1 MNRNNQFMASLVLL
15 TMTNVKIN
23 KEYEKLLDIP
33 DEYKDDAYKYCVMVL
48 SGTFTTCKDTQ
59 LACIRHLRDV
69 KRSIEDDEFP
79 YVYKPKRAKKVIQFI
94 EVLPDTKGKFNKLA
108 LFQKFIVS
116 MVRGWFTEE
125 DDYLRFNK
133 AFISMA
139 RKGGK
144 SLLVSGLTLYSFL
157 FDREPA
163 EGRQI
168 FCAANDKKQASIVFN
183 MVAKQLLYF
192 ISQVPEL
199 KKDVKKVRELLQ
211 HTKDGSYVMPLSRDT
226 GAVDGF
232 EPFLAV
238 IDEYHAAKTNEMLE
252 LIQSGQGN
260 LMQSLIFIISTAGF
274 NLNAPMYMDEWPY
287 AKEILADTY
296 RDEQYFAIIFEQD
309 SEEEW
314 QDKSMWA
321 KSNPLINE
329 SDDLKEQ
336 IEDFLQKR
344 VDEAVKKGTMF
355 RVLVKNFNYWM
366 QASEE
371 SYLDFNDWK
380 KNETEFD
387 IKGTKTYIGL
397 DLSRADDLTA
407 VSFIHLDEIKKR
419 YFVTSHS
426 FVATKGGLQAKIER
440 DLIDYRQMAQHGY
453 CTITDLQS
461 GIINSNQVLDYIEK
475 YILTNN
481 LDVQAICYDPHAIH
495 GFIAE
500 IEKRNWR
507 YELIEIRQG
516 AMTLSNPVIDFRLK
530 VIDEQVKHHKNPL
543 LDIAVKNAVSKNVN
557 DSVMI
562 EKKLNREKIDP
573 LMSTIFAYV
582 IASEHEWDKKR
593 ALPVFI

>member
-1 MNRNNQFMASLVLL
+1 MK
-15 TMTNVKIN
+15 MTNVKIN

-33 DEYKDDAYKYCVMVL
+33 NEYKDDAYKYCVMVL
-48 SGTFTTCKDTQ
+48 SGTFITCKDTQ
-59 LACIRHLRDV
+59 LACIRHLKDI
-69 KRSIEDDEFP
+69 KRSVEDDEFP

-183 MVAKQLLYF
+183 MVAKQLMYF

-252 LIQSGQGN
+252 LIESGQVN

-309 SEEEW
+309 NEEEW
-314 QDKSMWA
+314 QDKTMWA

-407 VSFIHLDEIKKR
+407 VSFIHLDEVKKQ

-530 VIDEQVKHHKNPL
+530 VIDEQIKHHKNPL

-582 IASEHEWDKKR
+582 IASEHEWEKKR

>member
-1 MNRNNQFMASLVLL
+1 
-15 TMTNVKIN
+15 MTNVKIN
-23 KEYEKLLDIP
+23 KVYEKMLDIP
-33 DEYKDDAYKYCVMVL
+33 NKYKDDAYKYCVMVL
-48 SGTFTTCKDTQ
+48 SGTFITCKDTR
-59 LACIRHLRDV
+59 LACIRHLRDI

-183 MVAKQLLYF
+183 MVAKQLMYF

-296 RDEQYFAIIFEQD
+296 HDEQYFAIIFEQD

-314 QDKSMWA
+314 QDKTMWA

-329 SDDLKEQ
+329 NDDLKEQ

-380 KNETEFD
+380 KNETELD

-407 VSFIHLDEIKKR
+407 VSFIHLDEVKKQ

-426 FVATKGGLQAKIER
+426 FAATKGGLQAKIER

-530 VIDEQVKHHKNPL
+530 VIDEQIKHHKNPL
-543 LDIAVKNAVSKNVN
+543 LDIAVKNAVAKNVN

>member
-1 MNRNNQFMASLVLL
+1 M
-15 TMTNVKIN
+15 TMTNVKIP
-23 KEYEKLLDIP
+23 KAYEEYLNIP

-48 SGTFTTCKDTQ
+48 SGAFVTCKDTR
-59 LACIRHLRDV
+59 LACIRHLKDI
-69 KRSIEDDEFP
+69 KRSIEDNEFP

-183 MVAKQLLYF
+183 MVAKQLMYF

-296 RDEQYFAIIFEQD
+296 HDEQYFAIIFEQD

-314 QDKSMWA
+314 QDKTMWA

-407 VSFIHLDEIKKR
+407 VSFIHLDEVKKQ

-530 VIDEQVKHHKNPL
+530 VIDEQIKHHKNPL
-543 LDIAVKNAVSKNVN
+543 LDIAVKNAVAKNVN

>member
-1 MNRNNQFMASLVLL
+1 
-15 TMTNVKIN
+15 MTNVKIN

-33 DEYKDDAYKYCVMVL
+33 NEYKDDAYKYCVMVL
-48 SGTFTTCKDTQ
+48 SGTFITCKDTQ
-59 LACIRHLRDV
+59 LACIRHLRDI

-157 FDREPA
+157 FDREPS

-183 MVAKQLLYF
+183 MVAKQLMYF

-314 QDKSMWA
+314 QDKAIWA

-380 KNETEFD
+380 KNETDFD

-407 VSFIHLDEIKKR
+407 VSFIHLDEVKKQ

-530 VIDEQVKHHKNPL
+530 VIDEQIKHHKNPL
-543 LDIAVKNAVSKNVN
+543 LDIAVKNAVAKNVN

-582 IASEHEWDKKR
+582 IASEHEWNKKR

>member
-1 MNRNNQFMASLVLL
+1 
-15 TMTNVKIN
+15 MTNVKIN

-59 LACIRHLRDV
+59 LACIRHLRDI

-183 MVAKQLLYF
+183 MVAKQLMYF

-252 LIQSGQGN
+252 LIESGQVN

-314 QDKSMWA
+314 QDKTMWA

-380 KNETEFD
+380 KNETDFD
-387 IKGTKTYIGL
+387 IKRTKTYIGL

-407 VSFIHLDEIKKR
+407 VSFIHLDEVKKQ

-530 VIDEQVKHHKNPL
+530 VIDEQIKHHKNPL
-543 LDIAVKNAVSKNVN
+543 LDIAVKNAVAKNVN

>member
-1 MNRNNQFMASLVLL
+1 M
-15 TMTNVKIN
+15 TMTNVKIP
-23 KEYEKLLDIP
+23 KSYEEYLNIP
-33 DEYKDDAYKYCVMVL
+33 DKYKDDAYKYCVMVL
-48 SGTFTTCKDTQ
+48 SGTFITCKDTK
-59 LACIRHLRDV
+59 LACIRHLKDI
-69 KRSIEDDEFP
+69 KRSIEDDDFR
-79 YVYKPKRAKKVIQFI
+79 YVYKPKRAKKVIKFI
-94 EVLPDTKGKFNKLA
+94 EALPDTKGKFHKLA
-108 LFQKFIVS
+108 MFQKFIIS
-116 MVRGWFTEE
+116 MVRGWF
-125 DDYLRFNK
+125 DDNDYLRFNK

-144 SLLVSGLTLYSFL
+144 SLLVSGLVLYSFL
-157 FDREPA
+157 FDREPS

-183 MVAKQLLYF
+183 MVAKQLMYF
-192 ISQVPEL
+192 VSQVPEL
-199 KKDVKKVRELLQ
+199 KKDVKRVRELLQ
-211 HTKDGSYVMPLSRDT
+211 HNKDGSYVMPLSRDT

-260 LMQSLIFIISTAGF
+260 LLQSLIFIISTAGF
-274 NLNAPMYMDEWPY
+274 NLNAPMYTDEWPY
-287 AKEILADTY
+287 AKEILTDNY
-296 RDEQYFAIIFEQD
+296 HDEQYFAIIFEQD

-344 VDEAVKKGTMF
+344 VDESTQKGTMF

-387 IKGTKTYIGL
+387 IKGTKAYVGL

-407 VSFIHLDEIKKR
+407 VSFIHLDEVNKE
-419 YFVTSHS
+419 YYVTSHS
-426 FVATKGGLQAKIER
+426 FVGTKGGLQAKIER
-440 DLIDYRQMAQHGY
+440 DLIDYRQMSQHGY
-453 CTITDLQS
+453 CTLTNLQS

-475 YILTNN
+475 YIIENN

-530 VIDEQVKHHKNPL
+530 VIDGQIKHHKNPL
-543 LDIAVKNAVSKNVN
+543 LDIAIKNAVSKNVN

-582 IASEHEWDKKR
+582 IASEYEWERKPV
-593 ALPVFI
+593 LPIFR

>member
-1 MNRNNQFMASLVLL
+1 M
-15 TMTNVKIN
+15 TMTNVKIP
-23 KEYEKLLDIP
+23 KAYEEYLNIP

-48 SGTFTTCKDTQ
+48 SGAFVTCKDTR
-59 LACIRHLRDV
+59 LACIRHLKDI
-69 KRSIEDDEFP
+69 KRSIEDNEFP

-183 MVAKQLLYF
+183 MVAKQLMYF

-296 RDEQYFAIIFEQD
+296 HDEQYFAIIFEQD

-314 QDKSMWA
+314 QDKTMWA

-329 SDDLKEQ
+329 NDDLKEQ

-407 VSFIHLDEIKKR
+407 VSFIHLDEVKKQ

-530 VIDEQVKHHKNPL
+530 VIDEQIKHHKNPL

>member
-1 MNRNNQFMASLVLL
+1 
-15 TMTNVKIN
+15 MTNVKIN

-33 DEYKDDAYKYCVMVL
+33 NEYKDDAYKYCVMVL
-48 SGTFTTCKDTQ
+48 SGTFITCKDTQ
-59 LACIRHLRDV
+59 LACIRHLRDI

-183 MVAKQLLYF
+183 MVAKQLMYF

-309 SEEEW
+309 TEEEW
-314 QDKSMWA
+314 QDKTMWA

-380 KNETEFD
+380 KNETDFD

-407 VSFIHLDEIKKR
+407 VSFIHLDEVKKQ

-530 VIDEQVKHHKNPL
+530 VIDEQIKHHKNPL

>member
-1 MNRNNQFMASLVLL
+1 
-15 TMTNVKIN
+15 MTNVKIN

-33 DEYKDDAYKYCVMVL
+33 NEYKDDAYKYCVMVL
-48 SGTFTTCKDTQ
+48 SGTFITCKDTQ
-59 LACIRHLRDV
+59 LACIRHLKDI

-116 MVRGWFTEE
+116 MVRGWFTEG

-183 MVAKQLLYF
+183 MVAKQLMYF

-252 LIQSGQGN
+252 LIESGQVN

-309 SEEEW
+309 NEEEW
-314 QDKSMWA
+314 QDKTMWA

-407 VSFIHLDEIKKR
+407 VSFIHLDEVKKQ

-530 VIDEQVKHHKNPL
+530 VIDEQIKHHKNPL

-582 IASEHEWDKKR
+582 IASEHEWEKKR

>member
-1 MNRNNQFMASLVLL
+1 
-15 TMTNVKIN
+15 MTNVKIP
-23 KEYEKLLDIP
+23 KSYEEYLNIP
-33 DEYKDDAYKYCVMVL
+33 DKYKDDAYKYCVMVL
-48 SGTFTTCKDTQ
+48 SGTFITCKDTK
-59 LACIRHLRDV
+59 LACIRHLKDI
-69 KRSIEDDEFP
+69 KRSIEDDDFR
-79 YVYKPKRAKKVIQFI
+79 YVYKPKRAKKVIKFI
-94 EVLPDTKGKFNKLA
+94 EALPDTKGKFHKLA
-108 LFQKFIVS
+108 MFQKFIIS
-116 MVRGWFTEE
+116 MVRGWF
-125 DDYLRFNK
+125 DDNDYLRFNK

-144 SLLVSGLTLYSFL
+144 SLLVSGLVLYSFL
-157 FDREPA
+157 FDREPS

-183 MVAKQLLYF
+183 MVAKQLMYF
-192 ISQVPEL
+192 VSQVPEL

-211 HTKDGSYVMPLSRDT
+211 HNKDGSYVMPLSRDT

-260 LMQSLIFIISTAGF
+260 LLQSLIFIISTAGF
-274 NLNAPMYMDEWPY
+274 NLNAPMYTDEWPY
-287 AKEILADTY
+287 AKEILTDNY
-296 RDEQYFAIIFEQD
+296 HDEQYFAIIFEQD

-344 VDEAVKKGTMF
+344 VDEATQKGTMF

-387 IKGTKTYIGL
+387 IKGTKAYVGL

-407 VSFIHLDEIKKR
+407 VSFIHLDEVNKE
-419 YFVTSHS
+419 YYVTSHS
-426 FVATKGGLQAKIER
+426 FVGTKGGLQAKIER
-440 DLIDYRQMAQHGY
+440 DLIDYRQMSQHGY
-453 CTITDLQS
+453 CTLTNLQS

-475 YILTNN
+475 YIIENN

-530 VIDEQVKHHKNPL
+530 VIDGKVKHHKNPL
-543 LDIAVKNAVSKNVN
+543 LDTAVKNAISKNVN

-582 IASEHEWDKKR
+582 IASEYEWDKKR
-593 ALPVFI
+593 ALPLFI

>member
-1 MNRNNQFMASLVLL
+1 
-15 TMTNVKIN
+15 MTNVKIN

-33 DEYKDDAYKYCVMVL
+33 NEYKDDAYKYCVMVL
-48 SGTFTTCKDTQ
+48 SGTFITCKDTQ

-183 MVAKQLLYF
+183 MVAKQLMYF

-309 SEEEW
+309 GEEEW
-314 QDKSMWA
+314 QDKTMWA

-380 KNETEFD
+380 KNETDFD

-407 VSFIHLDEIKKR
+407 VSFIHLDEVKKQ

-530 VIDEQVKHHKNPL
+530 VIDEQIKHHKNPL

>member
-1 MNRNNQFMASLVLL
+1 
-15 TMTNVKIN
+15 MTNVKIN

-33 DEYKDDAYKYCVMVL
+33 NEYKDDAYKYCVMVL

-59 LACIRHLRDV
+59 LACIRHLRDI
-69 KRSIEDDEFP
+69 KRSIEDDDFN
-79 YVYKPKRAKKVIQFI
+79 YVYKPKRAKKVIKFI
-94 EVLPDTKGKFNKLA
+94 EALPDTKGKFHKLA
-108 LFQKFIVS
+108 MFQKFIIS
-116 MVRGWFTEE
+116 MVRGWF
-125 DDYLRFNK
+125 DDNDYLRFNK

-144 SLLVSGLTLYSFL
+144 SLLVSGLVLYSFL
-157 FDREPA
+157 FDREPS

-168 FCAANDKKQASIVFN
+168 FCAANDKRQASIVFN
-183 MVAKQLLYF
+183 MVAKQLMYF
-192 ISQVPEL
+192 VSQVPEL

-211 HTKDGSYVMPLSRDT
+211 HNKDGSYVMPLSRDT

-260 LMQSLIFIISTAGF
+260 LLQSLIFIISTAGF
-274 NLNAPMYMDEWPY
+274 NLNAPMYTDEWPY
-287 AKEILADTY
+287 AKEILTGNY
-296 RDEQYFAIIFEQD
+296 HDEQYFAIIFEQD
-309 SEEEW
+309 NEEEW

-344 VDEAVKKGTMF
+344 VDEATQKGTMF

-366 QASEE
+366 QASKE

-387 IKGTKTYIGL
+387 IKGTKAYVGL

-407 VSFIHLDEIKKR
+407 VSFIHLDEVNKE
-419 YFVTSHS
+419 YYVTSHS
-426 FVATKGGLQAKIER
+426 FVGTKGGLQAKIER
-440 DLIDYRQMAQHGY
+440 DLIDYRQMSQHGY
-453 CTITDLQS
+453 CTLTNLQS

-475 YILTNN
+475 YIIENN

-530 VIDEQVKHHKNPL
+530 VIDGQIKHHKNPL
-543 LDIAVKNAVSKNVN
+543 LDIAIKNAVSKNIN

-593 ALPVFI
+593 ALPMFI

>member
-1 MNRNNQFMASLVLL
+1 
-15 TMTNVKIN
+15 MTNVKIP
-23 KEYEKLLDIP
+23 KVYEEILDIP
-33 DEYKDDAYKYCVMVL
+33 EEYKDDAYKYCVLVL
-48 SGTFTTCKDTQ
+48 SGTFITCKDTQ
-59 LACIRHLRDV
+59 LACIRHLRDI

-183 MVAKQLLYF
+183 MVAKQLMYF

-314 QDKSMWA
+314 QDKTMWA

-407 VSFIHLDEIKKR
+407 VSFIHLDEVKKQ

-475 YILTNN
+475 YILKNN

-530 VIDEQVKHHKNPL
+530 VIDEQIKHHKNPL
-543 LDIAVKNAVSKNVN
+543 LDIAVKNAVAKNVN

-582 IASEHEWDKKR
+582 IANEHEWDKKR

>member
-1 MNRNNQFMASLVLL
+1 
-15 TMTNVKIN
+15 MTNVKIN
-23 KEYEKLLDIP
+23 KEYEKLLNIP
-33 DEYKDDAYKYCVMVL
+33 NEYKDDAYKYCVMVL

-183 MVAKQLLYF
+183 MVAKQLMYF

-407 VSFIHLDEIKKR
+407 VSFIHLDEIKKQ

-440 DLIDYRQMAQHGY
+440 DLIDYRQMSQHGY

-530 VIDEQVKHHKNPL
+530 IIDEQIKHHKNPL

>member
-1 MNRNNQFMASLVLL
+1 
-15 TMTNVKIN
+15 MTNVKIN

-33 DEYKDDAYKYCVMVL
+33 NEYKDDAYKYCVMVL

-59 LACIRHLRDV
+59 LACIRHLRDI
-69 KRSIEDDEFP
+69 KRSIEDDDFN
-79 YVYKPKRAKKVIQFI
+79 YVYKPKRTKKVIKFI
-94 EVLPDTKGKFNKLA
+94 EALPDTKGKFHKLA
-108 LFQKFIVS
+108 MFQKFIIS
-116 MVRGWFTEE
+116 MVRGWF
-125 DDYLRFNK
+125 DDNDYLRFNK

-144 SLLVSGLTLYSFL
+144 SLLVSGLVLYSFL
-157 FDREPA
+157 FDREPS

-168 FCAANDKKQASIVFN
+168 FCAANDKRQASIVFN
-183 MVAKQLLYF
+183 MVAKQLMYF
-192 ISQVPEL
+192 VSQVPEL

-211 HTKDGSYVMPLSRDT
+211 HNKDGSYVMPLSRDT
-226 GAVDGF
+226 DAVDGF

-238 IDEYHAAKTNEMLE
+238 IDEYHAAKTNETLE

-260 LMQSLIFIISTAGF
+260 LLQSLIFIISTAGF
-274 NLNAPMYMDEWPY
+274 NLNAPMYTDEWPY
-287 AKEILADTY
+287 AKEILTGNY
-296 RDEQYFAIIFEQD
+296 HDEQYFAIIFEQD
-309 SEEEW
+309 NEEEW

-344 VDEAVKKGTMF
+344 VDEATQKGTMF

-366 QASEE
+366 QASKE

-387 IKGTKTYIGL
+387 IKGTKAYVGL

-407 VSFIHLDEIKKR
+407 VSFIHLDEVNKE
-419 YFVTSHS
+419 YYVTSHS
-426 FVATKGGLQAKIER
+426 FVGTKGGLQAKIER
-440 DLIDYRQMAQHGY
+440 DLIDYRQMSQHGY
-453 CTITDLQS
+453 CTLTNLQS

-475 YILTNN
+475 YIIENN

-530 VIDEQVKHHKNPL
+530 VIDGQIKHHKNPL
-543 LDIAVKNAVSKNVN
+543 LDIAIKNAVSKNIN

-593 ALPVFI
+593 ALPMFI

>member
-1 MNRNNQFMASLVLL
+1 
-15 TMTNVKIN
+15 MTNVKIN

-33 DEYKDDAYKYCVMVL
+33 KEYKDDAYKYCVMVL
-48 SGTFTTCKDTQ
+48 SGTFITCKDTQ
-59 LACIRHLRDV
+59 LACIRHLRDI
-69 KRSIEDDEFP
+69 KRSIEDGEFP

-183 MVAKQLLYF
+183 MVAKQLMYF

-296 RDEQYFAIIFEQD
+296 HDEQYFAIIFEQD

-314 QDKSMWA
+314 QDKTMWA
-321 KSNPLINE
+321 KSNPPINE
-329 SDDLKEQ
+329 NDDLKEQ
-336 IEDFLQKR
+336 IEVFLQKR

-407 VSFIHLDEIKKR
+407 VSFIHLDEVKKQ

-440 DLIDYRQMAQHGY
+440 DLIDYRQMSQHGY

-530 VIDEQVKHHKNPL
+530 VIDEQIKHHKNPL
-543 LDIAVKNAVSKNVN
+543 LDIAVKNAVAKNVN

>member
-1 MNRNNQFMASLVLL
+1 
-15 TMTNVKIN
+15 MTNVKIN

-33 DEYKDDAYKYCVMVL
+33 NEYKDDAYKYCVMVL
-48 SGTFTTCKDTQ
+48 SGTFITCKDTQ
-59 LACIRHLRDV
+59 LACIRHLRDI

-183 MVAKQLLYF
+183 MVAKQLMYF

-314 QDKSMWA
+314 QDKSMWP

-380 KNETEFD
+380 KNETDFD

-407 VSFIHLDEIKKR
+407 VSFIHLDEIKKQ

-440 DLIDYRQMAQHGY
+440 DLIDYRQMAQHSY

-530 VIDEQVKHHKNPL
+530 VIDEQIKHHKNPL
-543 LDIAVKNAVSKNVN
+543 LDIAVKNAVAKNVN

>member
-1 MNRNNQFMASLVLL
+1 
-15 TMTNVKIN
+15 MTNVKIP
-23 KEYEKLLDIP
+23 KAYEEYLNIP

-48 SGTFTTCKDTQ
+48 SGTFVTCKDTR
-59 LACIRHLRDV
+59 LACIRHLKDI
-69 KRSIEDDEFP
+69 KRSIEDDDFN
-79 YVYKPKRAKKVIQFI
+79 YVYKPKRAKKVIKFI
-94 EVLPDTKGKFNKLA
+94 EALPDTKGKFHKLA
-108 LFQKFIVS
+108 MFQKFIIS
-116 MVRGWFTEE
+116 MVRGWF
-125 DDYLRFNK
+125 DDNDYLRFNK

-144 SLLVSGLTLYSFL
+144 SLLVSGLVLYSFL
-157 FDREPA
+157 FDREPS

-183 MVAKQLLYF
+183 MVAKQLMYF
-192 ISQVPEL
+192 VSQVPEL

-211 HTKDGSYVMPLSRDT
+211 HNKDGSYVMPLSRDT

-260 LMQSLIFIISTAGF
+260 LLQSLIFIISTAGF
-274 NLNAPMYMDEWPY
+274 NLNAPMYTDEWPY
-287 AKEILADTY
+287 AKEILTDNY
-296 RDEQYFAIIFEQD
+296 HDEQYFAIIFEQD

-344 VDEAVKKGTMF
+344 VDEATQKGTMF

-387 IKGTKTYIGL
+387 IKGTKAYVGL

-407 VSFIHLDEIKKR
+407 VSFIHLDEVNKE
-419 YFVTSHS
+419 YYVTSHS
-426 FVATKGGLQAKIER
+426 FVGTKGGLQAKIER
-440 DLIDYRQMAQHGY
+440 DLIDYRQMSQHGY
-453 CTITDLQS
+453 CTLTNLQS

-475 YILTNN
+475 YIIENN

-530 VIDEQVKHHKNPL
+530 VIDGKVKHHKNPL
-543 LDIAVKNAVSKNVN
+543 LDTAVKNAISKNVN

-582 IASEHEWDKKR
+582 IASEYEWDKKR
-593 ALPVFI
+593 ALPLFI

>member
-1 MNRNNQFMASLVLL
+1 
-15 TMTNVKIN
+15 MTNVKIN

-33 DEYKDDAYKYCVMVL
+33 NEYKDDAYKYCVMVL

-59 LACIRHLRDV
+59 LACIRHLRDI
-69 KRSIEDDEFP
+69 KRSIEDDDFKF
-79 YVYKPKRAKKVIQFI
+79 VYKPKRAKKVIKFV
-94 EVLPDTKGKFNKLA
+94 EALPDTKGNFNKLGY
-108 LFQKFIVS
+108 FQKFIVS
-116 MVRGWFTEE
+116 MVRGWFTD
-125 DDYLRFNK
+125 DDYLRFKK

-139 RKGGK
+139 RKQGK
-144 SLLVSGLTLYSFL
+144 SILVSGLTLYSFL
-157 FDREPA
+157 FDREPK

-168 FCAANDKKQASIVFN
+168 FCTANDKKQAGIVFN
-183 MVAKQLLYF
+183 MVAKQLMYF
-192 ISQVPEL
+192 VSQVPEL

-211 HTKDGSYVMPLSRDT
+211 NKTDDSYVMPLSRDT

-238 IDEYHAAKTNEMLE
+238 VDEYHAAKTNEMLE
-252 LIQSGQGN
+252 LVESGQGN
-260 LMQSLIFIISTAGF
+260 LLQSLIFIISTAGYE
-274 NLNAPMYMDEWPY
+274 LNGPMYMDEWPY
-287 AKEILADTY
+287 AKEILANTY
-296 RDEQYFAIIFEQD
+296 QDEEYFAIIYEQD

-329 SDDLKEQ
+329 SDELKEH
-336 IEDFLQKR
+336 IEEYLEKR
-344 VDEAVKKGTMF
+344 VAANTKKGTMF

-380 KNETEFD
+380 KNETDFD

-407 VSFIHLDEIKKR
+407 VSFIHLDEVKKQ

-530 VIDEQVKHHKNPL
+530 VIDEQIKHHKNPL

>member
-1 MNRNNQFMASLVLL
+1 M
-15 TMTNVKIN
+15 TMTNVKIP
-23 KEYEKLLDIP
+23 KSYEEYLNIP

-48 SGTFTTCKDTQ
+48 SGTFITCKDTR
-59 LACIRHLRDV
+59 LACIRHLKDI
-69 KRSIEDDEFP
+69 KRSIEDNDFN
-79 YVYKPKRAKKVIQFI
+79 YVYKPKRAKKVIKFI
-94 EVLPDTKGKFNKLA
+94 EALPDTKGKFHKLA
-108 LFQKFIVS
+108 MFQKFIIS
-116 MVRGWFTEE
+116 MVRGWFDEN
-125 DDYLRFNK
+125 DYLRFNK

-144 SLLVSGLTLYSFL
+144 SLLVSGLVLYSFL
-157 FDREPA
+157 FDREPS

-183 MVAKQLLYF
+183 MVAKQLMYF
-192 ISQVPEL
+192 VSQVPEL

-211 HTKDGSYVMPLSRDT
+211 HNKDGSYVMPLSRDT

-260 LMQSLIFIISTAGF
+260 LLQSLIFIISTAGF
-274 NLNAPMYMDEWPY
+274 NLNAPMYTDEWPY
-287 AKEILADTY
+287 AKEILTGNY
-296 RDEQYFAIIFEQD
+296 HDEQYFAIIFEQD

-344 VDEAVKKGTMF
+344 VDEATQKGTMF

-387 IKGTKTYIGL
+387 IKGTKVYVGL

-407 VSFIHLDEIKKR
+407 VSFIHLDEVNKE
-419 YFVTSHS
+419 YYVTSHS
-426 FVATKGGLQAKIER
+426 FVGTKGGLQAKIER
-440 DLIDYRQMAQHGY
+440 DLIDYRQMSQNGY
-453 CTITDLQS
+453 CTVTNLQS

-475 YILTNN
+475 YIIENN

-530 VIDEQVKHHKNPL
+530 VIDGKVKHHKNPL
-543 LDIAVKNAVSKNVN
+543 LDTAVKNAISKNVN

-582 IASEHEWDKKR
+582 IASEYEWDKKR
-593 ALPVFI
+593 ALPLFI